1 MTIYEI
7 YFQNVIYQCHIKYVR
22 TAATKK
28 LCLIITLMAKQCSK
42 ILYQMTNIYTTVPQW
57 RTMCNREQYYASMLC
72 CLVDLTLNVNWYSA
86 CTLVQQCK
94 LRPDNKRTGFTTFI
108 PGQSQLN
115 GFHQIHFHSITYS
128 GHYGYNFYKFEKAVI
143 IKVEQNTEET
153 AHWYLQTKISSCRVN
168 YETDILQCKL
178 QCMFFFVNITIKLT
192 LQNRN

>member
-28 LCLIITLMAKQCSK
+28 NCVLN
-42 ILYQMTNIYTTVPQW
+42 YHTNGKAVQQSTVSNDKYLQTVPQW

-94 LRPDNKRTGFTTFI
+94 LRPDNKWTGFTTFI
-108 PGQSQLN
+108 PGQSQLD

-128 GHYGYNFYKFEKAVI
+128 GQFEKAVI